1 MSYIKPF
8 TQSSNPSNSGFSSGF
23 WVPNSEIYG
32 QLIVTAARHCDCS
45 VRTADLIWVLK
56 IVSRT
61 PEERP
66 RIHSVTHSFNHS
78 QPKICIPPRQ
88 VLHLTLHYH
97 VEGDIQRVGCTN
109 TIN

>member
-1 MSYIKPF
+1 MSYIKPS
-8 TQSSNPSNSGFSSGF
+8 TQSSNPSTSGFSSVF
-23 WVPNSEIYG
+23 WVPDSEIYG
-32 QLIVTAARHCDCS
+32 QLIVAAARHWDCT
-45 VRTADLIWVLK
+45 VRTADLGFENCT
-56 IVSRT
+56 RT

-78 QPKICIPPRQ
+78 QPKMCIPPRQ